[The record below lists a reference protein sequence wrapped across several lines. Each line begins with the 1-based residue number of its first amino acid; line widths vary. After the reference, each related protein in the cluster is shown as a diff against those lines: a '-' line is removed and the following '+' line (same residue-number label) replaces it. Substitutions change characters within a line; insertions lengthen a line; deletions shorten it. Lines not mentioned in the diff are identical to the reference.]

1 MKSPQELATL
11 GKGLKLRAERQ
22 PGLSSERRAEMNR
35 VADNVMVAAKVR
47 ACRAWGRFRVRR
59 PTRPSTATITS
70 AWLIRASAPGR

>member
-1 MKSPQELATL
+1 MMSPDKLVTL

-47 ACRAWGRFRVRR
+47 ASRAQTTPAAGLRR
-59 PTRPSTATITS
+59 PTKGES
-70 AWLIRASAPGR
+70 AV